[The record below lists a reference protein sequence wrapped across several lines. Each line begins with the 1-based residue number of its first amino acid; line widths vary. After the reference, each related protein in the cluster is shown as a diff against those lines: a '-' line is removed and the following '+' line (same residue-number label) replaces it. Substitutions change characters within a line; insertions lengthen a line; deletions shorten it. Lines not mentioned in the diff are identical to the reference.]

1 MGTNYFHRYNK
12 CSHCNRYDERHIGMQ
27 SAGWE
32 FSFQAFT
39 DDEYKPFLKS
49 WAEWKEAL
57 KAGQIFDEYE
67 REISLDEFIAK
78 VEATKGRKNHYDSM
92 IDYAK
97 RHGPSYMDG
106 EWKDAEGWSFSL
118 AQFS

>member
-1 MGTNYFHRYNK
+1 MGTNYYHRFNR
-12 CSHCNRYDERHIGMQ
+12 CDCCNRYDQRHIGMD
-27 SAGWE
+27 SWGWE

-57 KAGQIFDEYE
+57 KAGQIFDEYGE
-67 REISLDEFIAK
+67 EMPVDKFIAY
-78 VEATKGRKNHYDSM
+78 VEGTKGRKNHYDAM

-97 RHGPSYMDG
+97 RRGPSYMDG
-106 EWKDAEGWSFSL
+106 EWKDAEGWSFST